1 MLQGLGAGAVMAWP
15 HTGTLAALVAVL
27 AFAHH
32 AHARSRAG
40 TGRNRGRGRLTA
52 DLYLPDNTQAITSTW
67 FDLFR
72 KAVPRDQWERQ
83 LGALRQPM
91 GARESRAVA
100 SKAYRTA
107 LPGAPDGRYVVIQ
120 FRSSFEKKK
129 AAVETVT
136 PMLDA
141 DGQWRQR

>member
-1 MLQGLGAGAVMAWP
+1 
-15 HTGTLAALVAVL
+15 L
-27 AFAHH
+27 AFVGC
-32 AHARSRAG
+32 AG
-40 TGRNRGRGRLTA
+40 
-52 DLYLPDNTQAITSTW
+52 QATDPEAEAAAVAAAEGWLGMIDSGQYGESW
-67 FDLFR
+67 DAAAEMFR
-72 KAVPRDQWERQ
+72 KAVPRDQWVRQ

-107 LPGAPDGRYVVIQ
+107 LPGAPDGKYVVIQ

-141 DGQWRQR
+141 DGQWRVSGYFIK